1 MGNAFKKALIV
12 LIGLIGRTHQW
23 VKSFTIT
30 FKKTAI
36 VFIGFIV
43 ILVGIL
49 IVVIQR
55 YSQYGSIPD
64 TMQMVDFKGILLAFL
79 GAAILSLISVVLIF
93 NLARAWVKEQPEL
106 SERIFRHAL
115 IINLSLIIIFGGLA
129 GGIIILRTLW
139 TIGYF

>member
-1 MGNAFKKALIV
+1 
-12 LIGLIGRTHQW
+12 
-23 VKSFTIT
+23 
-30 FKKTAI
+30 
-36 VFIGFIV
+36 
-43 ILVGIL
+43 
-49 IVVIQR
+49 
-55 YSQYGSIPD
+55 
-64 TMQMVDFKGILLAFL
+64 MVDFQGILLSFL
-79 GAAILSLISVVLIF
+79 GAVVLCLISVFLTF

>member
-12 LIGLIGRTHQW
+12 
-23 VKSFTIT
+23 
-30 FKKTAI
+30 
-36 VFIGFIV
+36 FIAFIV
-43 ILVGIL
+43 ILVGVLIAVIL
-49 IVVIQR
+49 R

-64 TMQMVDFKGILLAFL
+64 TMEMVDFRGILVSFL
-79 GAAILSLISVVLIF
+79 GAAILSLISVVLTF

-106 SERIFRHAL
+106 AERIFRHAL
-115 IINLSLIIIFGGLA
+115 IINLSLIIILGGLA